1 MELIARLDARR
12 APLPATR
19 TSGLLALDLF
29 IGMVVLLRE
38 RDRLSAK
45 TTQAG
50 GGSRLPI
57 KTPAGNGAGFAE
69 MTFYRSARVTGKSR
83 NYIS

>member
-12 APLPATR
+12 ARLPAIR
-19 TSGLLALDLF
+19 TSGLFALDLF
-29 IGMVVLLRE
+29 IGMVVLLEE

-45 TTQAG
+45 TTQAR

-57 KTPAGNGAGFAE
+57 KSPAGYGAGFAE
-69 MTFYRSARVTGKSR
+69 ITFYRSGKVTGKSR
-83 NYIS
+83 NQLS